1 VWLSVW
7 SEVQTVYICSSL
19 CQCIRPTPSSL
30 ASFKSRLVLP
40 FWYRL
45 TQVVLKKRPTGVVV
59 VVVLCNFYGRTMSSC
74 IIWLTFTIALCQL
87 LAGWCHCSLER
98 IQSLVAYFR
107 PIVSPIL
114 CSKTF
119 VYLASRTFKDIR
131 LSPCCLIHVR
141 DSVCDEVFFICSITC
156 FHFCRLNSSL
166 SSSRA
171 RRRQSLQNGESLYAR
186 ACFAYCNDTV
196 VACLSS
202 AVFRRYAF
210 SNLSYKLILQSQNVY
225 ALPFCATG
233 SHRRNHSVD
242 PWDASPP
249 TSDIVGT
256 D

>member
-1 VWLSVW
+1 
-7 SEVQTVYICSSL
+7 
-19 CQCIRPTPSSL
+19 
-30 ASFKSRLVLP
+30 
-40 FWYRL
+40 
-45 TQVVLKKRPTGVVV
+45 
-59 VVVLCNFYGRTMSSC
+59 MSSC

-87 LAGWCHCSLER
+87 LAGWCRCSLER

-107 PIVSPIL
+107 LIVSPIL

-141 DSVCDEVFFICSITC
+141 DSVCDKVFFICSIAC

-171 RRRQSLQNGESLYAR
+171 RRRQSLQNGESLCAR

-196 VACLSS
+196 VACLNS

-210 SNLSYKLILQSQNVY
+210 CEFELQ
-225 ALPFCATG
+225 
-233 SHRRNHSVD
+233 
-242 PWDASPP
+242 
-249 TSDIVGT
+249 T
-256 D
+256 DLAIAERLCFAFLRYR